1 MADLAW
7 LLAGGSFFAVA
18 GLAIGLIG
26 RLRGE
31 D

>member
-1 MADLAW
+1 MLDLMWVA
-7 LLAGGSFFAVA
+7 AAVAFFAVA

-26 RLRGE
+26 RLGTE